1 MEIGTAE
8 RLTAAASY
16 DLLRRLTE
24 KGVISKERFAKLCS
38 LLRHYNQGIIWKRA
52 TMPARSQK
60 ELKNTY
66 YTLLYAAGLQKAFR
80 VKTTCETRLKRC
92 LPIPCRTIGCC
103 LNTGRLK
110 I

>member
-1 MEIGTAE
+1 MTCKIGETKRRMQNYRPDNRRKLWKSA
-8 RLTAAASY
+8 LPKGLPLPLSY

-38 LLRHYNQGIIWKRA
+38 LLRQYNQGIIWKRA

-66 YTLLYAAGLQKAFR
+66 YTLLYAAGDVR
-80 VKTTCETRLKRC
+80 
-92 LPIPCRTIGCC
+92 
-103 LNTGRLK
+103 
-110 I
+110 